1 MSNLIE
7 NLNHMLSL
15 ENASIDRIVSR
26 IDHTPIEEVR
36 ERLKKHLEETLIQK
50 DRLIRIITE
59 LGGKNTDAKED
70 KDMSEVTTI
79 NQTKN
84 FAKIMK
90 LTEDPSGDN
99 SVPEEDEL
107 AEIKQDYII
116 EDDELVAY
124 ESLISKMQT
133 MNIAHHM
140 IRSLE
145 RSMQEE
151 ESMAYRYKV
160 HTALIL
166 DSLWPKMIYRSI
178 RRGQR
183 FLLNHVSSK
192 VPLIVMYADLVG
204 STSMSM
210 TLPVDQLVAI
220 IRAFTH
226 HISRVVDG
234 FDGYVLKY
242 VGDAVIS
249 FFPSPVNT
257 QNKYLASEKP
267 LECAKSMIN
276 IIREE
281 INAILNK
288 KYGYPELFTK
298 IGIDAGQN
306 AIIQYGP
313 EQLSPIDILGYSM
326 NLAAKITSMTGPDK
340 ISIGDNVY
348 KSLNCKIQH
357 DFHEVA
363 VPDNQ
368 WKYVNYGTSNPYKV
382 YTMNS

>member
-1 MSNLIE
+1 
-7 NLNHMLSL
+7 MLSL
-15 ENASIDRIVSR
+15 ENASIDRMVSR
-26 IDHTPIEEVR
+26 IDHTPIREVR
-36 ERLKKHLEETLIQK
+36 ERLKQHLEETLIQK
-50 DRLIRIITE
+50 DRLVRIITE
-59 LGGKNTDAKED
+59 LGGKTTNTKED
-70 KDMSEVTTI
+70 KDRSESKFATI
-79 NQTKN
+79 SQTKN

-116 EDDELVAY
+116 EHDELVAY

-151 ESMAYRYKV
+151 ESMAYWYKV

-192 VPLIVMYADLVG
+192 IPLIVMYADLVG

-210 TLPVDQLVAI
+210 TLPVDQLVVI

-242 VGDAVIS
+242 VGDAV
-249 FFPSPVNT
+249 
-257 QNKYLASEKP
+257 
-267 LECAKSMIN
+267 MI
-276 IIREE
+276 I
-281 INAILNK
+281 
-288 KYGYPELFTK
+288 YV
-298 IGIDAGQN
+298 Q
-306 AIIQYGP
+306 
-313 EQLSPIDILGYSM
+313 
-326 NLAAKITSMTGPDK
+326 
-340 ISIGDNVY
+340 SIAR
-348 KSLNCKIQH
+348 
-357 DFHEVA
+357 F
-363 VPDNQ
+363 
-368 WKYVNYGTSNPYKV
+368 V
-382 YTMNS
+382 YTRKINQYPRFFNSLFNQSAVM